1 MPSVHPTSAGDWTT
15 FLKRKAG
22 VQHGKTVVFADG
34 TAPTNRDINPVAPGQ
49 CPANT
54 PVLGSRIPR
63 DVGGSRIRRTASDYT
78 NFVASRFA
86 ERTLNAQGSGRAG
99 ENGDNTGART
109 EFRIRVCNCTQ
120 EPLSAKSVVCVKCL
134 GR

>member
-34 TAPTNRDINPVAPGQ
+34 VAPTNRDINPVPPGQ
-49 CPANT
+49 RPAGAA
-54 PVLGSRIPR
+54 LLIPR

-78 NFVASRFA
+78 NYVASRFS
-86 ERTLNAQGSGRAG
+86 ERTMSVQGSGRAG
-99 ENGDNTGART
+99 ENGDNTGAKT

-120 EPLSAKSVVCVKCL
+120 EALSAKSVICPKCI
-134 GR
+134 GAV

>member
-34 TAPTNRDINPVAPGQ
+34 VAPTNRDISPVAPGQ
-49 CPANT
+49 SPYGAA
-54 PVLGSRIPR
+54 LLLPR

-78 NFVASRFA
+78 NYVASRFA
-86 ERTLNAQGSGRAG
+86 ERTLGAQGTRRAG
-99 ENGDNTGART
+99 ENADNTGART
-109 EFRIRVCNCTQ
+109 EFRIRVCDCTQ
-120 EPLSAKSVVCVKCL
+120 ESMSAKSVVCAKCV

>member
-15 FLKRKAG
+15 FLKRRAG

-34 TAPTNRDINPVAPGQ
+34 VAPTNRDINPVAPGQ
-49 CPANT
+49 IPAGT
-54 PVLGSRIPR
+54 ALLMPR

-78 NFVASRFA
+78 NYVASRFA
-86 ERTLNAQGSGRAG
+86 ERTLNAQGTGREG
-99 ENGDNTGART
+99 ENADNTGART
-109 EFRIRVCNCTQ
+109 EFRIRVCNCTR
-120 EPLSAKSVVCVKCL
+120 EAMSAKSVVCVKCL

>member
-34 TAPTNRDINPVAPGQ
+34 TAPTNRDINPVAPRQ
-49 CPANT
+49 SPAGMA
-54 PVLGSRIPR
+54 LLMPR

-86 ERTLNAQGSGRAG
+86 ERTLNGQGTGRDG
-99 ENGDNTGART
+99 ENADNTGART
-109 EFRIRVCNCTQ
+109 EFRIRVCNCTR
-120 EPLSAKSVVCVKCL
+120 EAMSAKSVVCVKCL

>member
-34 TAPTNRDINPVAPGQ
+34 VAPTNRDINPGGTAKAPSG
-49 CPANT
+49 AA
-54 PVLGSRIPR
+54 LLIPR

-78 NFVASRFA
+78 NYVASRFA
-86 ERTLNAQGSGRAG
+86 ERTLNAQGTGRAG
-99 ENGDNTGART
+99 ENADNTGART
-109 EFRIRVCNCTQ
+109 EFRIRACDCTQ

>member
-1 MPSVHPTSAGDWTT
+1 M

-22 VQHGKTVVFADG
+22 VQHGKAVVFADG
-34 TAPTNRDINPVAPGQ
+34 VAPTNRDINPVAPRQ
-49 CPANT
+49 SPAGT
-54 PVLGSRIPR
+54 ALLIPR

-78 NFVASRFA
+78 NYVASRFA

-99 ENGDNTGART
+99 ENGGNTGART

>member
-15 FLKRKAG
+15 FLKRRAG

-34 TAPTNRDINPVAPGQ
+34 VAPTNRDINPVAPQQSPYG
-49 CPANT
+49 AA
-54 PVLGSRIPR
+54 LLIPR

-86 ERTLNAQGSGRAG
+86 ERTMSVQGSGRAG
-99 ENGDNTGART
+99 ENGDNTGAKT

-120 EPLSAKSVVCVKCL
+120 EALSAKSVICPKCI
-134 GR
+134 GAV